1 MIKLRR
7 STTMTEKTTDRRLP
21 YEPPRLRKIRIVPEE
36 LAAGGCKVTGPS
48 TRTCRQGQKIVN
60 RTHGS

>member
-1 MIKLRR
+1 
-7 STTMTEKTTDRRLP
+7 MTEKTTDRRLP

-48 TRTCRQGQKIVN
+48 FRTCRQGGKIVN

>member
-1 MIKLRR
+1 
-7 STTMTEKTTDRRLP
+7 MTEKARETRLP

-36 LAAGGCKVTGPS
+36 LAAVGCKVTGPS
-48 TRTCRQGQKIVN
+48 HVTCRRGGRIVN